1 MTDMTCCIIIDLSNI
16 DWNALTAISTFI
28 LAVIT
33 FVTLRQNR
41 SQLKEM
47 KRQWEEE
54 NKPKKVIASDNKEGP
69 LVGAKENIKKQLH
82 YLYPYLFPNHTCLV
96 FDKLVLFHTNIP

>member
-1 MTDMTCCIIIDLSNI
+1 MICCIYIDLSTI

-33 FVTLRQNR
+33 FVTVRQNR

-47 KRQWEEE
+47 KRQWEIEQS
-54 NKPKKVIASDNKEGP
+54 PDLDFSLISTVP
-69 LVGAKENIKKQLH
+69 LSECPCGCV
-82 YLYPYLFPNHTCLV
+82 
-96 FDKLVLFHTNIP
+96 